1 MAGNYTFVDALE
13 RNARAVGGALA
24 LVQGRR
30 LRTYRDLDRRAN
42 QIGHAYLE
50 LGLKRGERVALALTN
65 GIEFVECTYGGWK
78 DALVS
83 VPVNYR
89 FMDAELIHVLDN
101 SDSVGVVLED
111 QFLGTFERIRAQLP
125 KIRFMLVVG
134 ETPSDPSRQIFNFAD
149 FTMRQPEGKPRL
161 PWPEQTNEDTGYN
174 IYTGGTTGLPKG
186 ISYGEKAMLKT
197 AVEGLSSF
205 VPSLLR
211 RAARD
216 EAGNLPGGGI
226 TRRLLQAP
234 ATAKSLQWILEHAPL
249 GNNSLLPRWVQGRAR
264 ALVVS
269 PMMHSVGW
277 GVSHALTKMGGT
289 VYILEGKSY
298 DPEEAYAM
306 IRDHRI
312 NFLAAIGDSTL
323 KPLLHVLDER
333 GAAPI
338 QHLTTIGSVGMP
350 AAAEVKERLL
360 KTHLPGS
367 TFVDVLGGSEI
378 TGISFQIYTARDK
391 VFNKVTFPVSERN
404 LIINP
409 ETGAPVRPG
418 EVGELARRTNVPPQG
433 YYKDPEKTAKL
444 IRQFNGQTWLMS
456 GDLAQLDENGETFT
470 FVGRGS
476 ECINTGGEKVY
487 PDEVETV
494 IKKLAGVEM
503 VGVTATPDEKYGEL
517 VTAVIKMESDAQLS
531 SEAVIDHCKDKIAGY
546 KRPRKVIF
554 VDEFPTTLI
563 GKPHYKGLRD
573 LAKRIKAEEASSP
586 ATESIATSGSAAGSV
601 AN

>member
-13 RNARAVGGALA
+13 RNARTIGGAVA

-30 LRTYRDLDRRAN
+30 LRTYLDLDRRAN
-42 QIGHAYLE
+42 QIGHAYLS
-50 LGLKRGERVALALTN
+50 LGLQRAERVALLLTN
-65 GIEFVECTYGGWK
+65 SIEFVECTYGGWK
-78 DALVS
+78 DALIS
-83 VPVNYR
+83 VPINYR
-89 FMDAELIHVLDN
+89 FMNNELIHVLDN
-101 SDSVGVVLED
+101 SDSVAVVLED
-111 QFLGTFERIRAQLP
+111 QFLPTFEHIKSHLP
-125 KIRFMLVVG
+125 KIRFLLVVG
-134 ETPSDPSRQIFNFAD
+134 DTPSDPDRQIYNFEEFISA
-149 FTMRQPEGKPRL
+149 QPEHKPKL
-161 PWPEQTNEDTGYN
+161 IWSEQGNDDTGYN

-205 VPSLLR
+205 VPNLLR
-211 RAARD
+211 RTARD
-216 EAGNLPGGGI
+216 ENAKLPGGAF
-226 TRRLLQAP
+226 TRRLLQTR
-234 ATAKSLQWILEHAPL
+234 ATARSLQWVLEHAPL
-249 GNNSLLPRWVQGRAR
+249 SNNSLLPRWIQGRSR

-277 GVSHALTKMGGT
+277 GVSHALTKVGGT

-298 DPEEAYAM
+298 DPAEAYDL

-323 KPLLHVLDER
+323 KPLLDVLDER
-333 GAAPI
+333 GAKAI
-338 QHLTTIGSVGMP
+338 QHLSTIGSVGMP
-350 AAAEVKERLL
+350 ASADVKERLL
-360 KTHLPGS
+360 KTHLPNC
-367 TFVDVLGGSEI
+367 TFIDILGGSEI
-378 TGISFQIYTARDK
+378 TGISFQLYSSHDS

-409 ETGAPVRPG
+409 ETGLAVKPG

-444 IRQFNGQTWLMS
+444 IRQFNDQTWLMS
-456 GDLAQLDENGETFT
+456 GDLARLDENGETFT

-494 IKKLAGVEM
+494 IKKLKAVDM

-517 VTAVIKMESDAQLS
+517 VTAVIKIAHNAQLS
-531 SEAVIDHCKDKIAGY
+531 SEEVTVFCKDKIAGY

-554 VDEFPTTLI
+554 VDDFPTTLI
-563 GKPHYKGLRD
+563 GKPHYKGLRE
-573 LAKRIKAEEASSP
+573 LAKRVKQEEEIANKQSAS
-586 ATESIATSGSAAGSV
+586 
-601 AN
+601 